1 MVYSD
6 SPETLYHKK
15 DIWGVENRK
24 YSAPHYRL
32 LKSARI
38 INKLAGEGER
48 TLLDVGCGPGT
59 LRTIL
64 RPNIRYHGIDIS
76 IPEPAPNLIE
86 KDILESP
93 IDFEGKR
100 FDIVIAQ
107 GFFEYMGEHESAK
120 FSEITQVLN
129 PGGIFVT
136 SYVNFD
142 HHRRSIYGLYN
153 NVQPMSAFRADLTRY
168 FTIRRCIPTSHN
180 WEHSEPSNTL
190 VKTLNMHLDL
200 SLPLLTRK
208 LAVENFFICSSRP
221 VVIDNKMTTVRQH

>member
-38 INKLAGEGER
+38 VNNLAGEGER

-86 KDILESP
+86 KDILEAP

-107 GFFEYMGEHESAK
+107 D
-120 FSEITQVLN
+120 FSNTWANTRRRSSPRSPRSSI
-129 PGGIFVT
+129 PGGFL
-136 SYVNFD
+136 
-142 HHRRSIYGLYN
+142 R
-153 NVQPMSAFRADLTRY
+153 DL
-168 FTIRRCIPTSHN
+168 
-180 WEHSEPSNTL
+180 L
-190 VKTLNMHLDL
+190 
-200 SLPLLTRK
+200 RK
-208 LAVENFFICSSRP
+208 L
-221 VVIDNKMTTVRQH
+221 